1 MSKELVKTINS
12 YEEFRTMVNEK
23 FDFSKLDGFAGSKT
37 EAIWNFNY
45 EQADKVYEIVKPL
58 QQTPVV
64 EDELTAVSLTGYTIV
79 ITGRLNKFK
88 NRSELQQ
95 AIESKGGKV
104 VGSISNNTD
113 FLINND
119 NKSTSAKNLAA
130 QKLNIPI
137 ITEEEFI
144 NKFL

>member
-1 MSKELVKTINS
+1 M
-12 YEEFRTMVNEK
+12 K
-23 FDFSKLDGFAGSKT
+23 FDFSKLDGFADSKT

-64 EDELTAVSLTGYTIV
+64 EDELTAASLTGYTIV

-144 NKFL
+144 NRFL